1 MGNETSG
8 PPSTRDKDATNP
20 NGFLDFQSALRV
32 PPCKWRWLL
41 QLQNNTFKNIQKMPA
56 VHPSRDHT
64 SMTEALSFFFSS
76 DTLIG
81 FLILLIDFTHFMG
94 FGGVQVAVLYGTS
107 GEGPTNL
114 QPGWMAPNS
123 NASEPMLAVLE
134 EGEGNT
140 GT

>member
-1 MGNETSG
+1 
-8 PPSTRDKDATNP
+8 
-20 NGFLDFQSALRV
+20 
-32 PPCKWRWLL
+32 
-41 QLQNNTFKNIQKMPA
+41 
-56 VHPSRDHT
+56 
-64 SMTEALSFFFSS
+64 MTEALSFFFSS